1 MLTPYTPPSLS
12 NNEEAADADGE
23 LQMFWETAF
32 LRGGRVFGKCNSGTL
47 YEKASK
53 GEAKLLD
60 AVANSF
66 FVHSPQGWPIKRSI
80 EAKQICAGKATK
92 TFLCEGTMARHTLK
106 SWACAPCEPHA
117 PHTLEASE
125 DAPLPI
131 LFRRFLVEDSMPFSE
146 DNYWVTVWRKCE
158 ACQARDEAFKAWV
171 MAAPEE
177 ESESEGE

>member
-1 MLTPYTPPSLS
+1 MLCDT
-12 NNEEAADADGE
+12 D
-23 LQMFWETAF
+23 F
-32 LRGGRVFGKCNSGTL
+32 LRGGRVFGKCSGGTL

-53 GEAKLLD
+53 VEAKLLD

-66 FVHSPQGWPIKRSI
+66 FVHSPSQGWPIKRSI

-106 SWACAPCEPHA
+106 SWARAPCEPHA

-171 MAAPEE
+171 SAAPEE
-177 ESESEGE
+177 QQSESEGE